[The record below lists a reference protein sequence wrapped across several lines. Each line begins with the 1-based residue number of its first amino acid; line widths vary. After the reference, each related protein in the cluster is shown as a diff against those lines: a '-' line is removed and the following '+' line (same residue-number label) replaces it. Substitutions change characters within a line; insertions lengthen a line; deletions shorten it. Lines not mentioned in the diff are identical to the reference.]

1 MAALDTAQ
9 IVDALMAMRGD
20 LASYIGDGES
30 KHGHENAGFS
40 TVSSCGLWSFTRKI
54 LILCVGRASHWACS
68 AVLSARKFSM
78 QGSFM

>member
-20 LASYIGDGES
+20 LASYIGDRES

-54 LILCVGRASHWACS
+54 LNLCVGEPLGMLCHSLC
-68 AVLSARKFSM
+68 
-78 QGSFM
+78 